1 MSQHE
6 LGQVTGGD
14 AEEHSFSLSEH
25 IWTVKEAGV
34 GVERRR
40 WESKGSLRPTAPS
53 GVLQVHYSALHSF
66 FYFNTCVRGKSGSKK
81 KVKKNSNIFGLITK
95 INGGE
100 VIFFYSKLT
109 IFYTLKEDNKIP
121 QKDSRETWC
130 INKVQT
136 IRRPTLEVNDFI
148 SSGISP
154 FITNII

>member
-1 MSQHE
+1 MNAGAGNQKGLSGPQPLQE
-6 LGQVTGGD
+6 CYKCITV
-14 AEEHSFSLSEH
+14 HSIHFFILTHASE
-25 IWTVKEAGV
+25 GN
-34 GVERRR
+34 
-40 WESKGSLRPTAPS
+40 
-53 GVLQVHYSALHSF
+53 Q
-66 FYFNTCVRGKSGSKK
+66 GKKK
-81 KVKKNSNIFGLITK
+81 KVKKKNSNIFGLITK

-100 VIFFYSKLT
+100 VVFFYSKLT